1 VLLVPRRL
9 AHGFDSKV
17 ALASTAVRELLRDLY
32 GHQEWADA
40 LHWTAFAA
48 HPLALQD
55 PKLRERLHH
64 IHLVQ
69 RAFLAVARRTG
80 PPAKPRLEDFASVD
94 ELKAEARRTH
104 EDARRFV
111 EEADDDAL
119 AARVSLPWFQGS
131 AARHLS
137 RAGSASVRDAQPL
150 PPRPERDAPQGA
162 GRLAAAQRS
171 DRVVVEGPS
180 SGLWP

>member
-1 VLLVPRRL
+1 M
-9 AHGFDSKV
+9 
-17 ALASTAVRELLRDLY
+17 RELLRDLY

-48 HPLALQD
+48 HPVALQD

-69 RAFLAVARRTG
+69 RAFLAVARRSG

-111 EEADDDAL
+111 EEAGDDAL
-119 AARVSLPWFQGS
+119 AARVSLPWFKDPPLEISLAQALHQCAMHSHYHRGQNATRLKELGGS
-131 AARHLS
+131 PPLS
-137 RAGSASVRDAQPL
+137 DLIVWWWKGR
-150 PPRPERDAPQGA
+150 PPA
-162 GRLAAAQRS
+162 
-171 DRVVVEGPS
+171 
-180 SGLWP
+180 LWP

>member
-1 VLLVPRRL
+1 
-9 AHGFDSKV
+9 
-17 ALASTAVRELLRDLY
+17 VRELLRDLY

-40 LHWTAFAA
+40 LHWAAFAA
-48 HPLALQD
+48 HPVALQD

-80 PPAKPRLEDFASVD
+80 PPAKPRLEDFASLD

-111 EEADDDAL
+111 EEAGDDAL
-119 AARVSLPWFQGS
+119 AARISLPWFKDPPLEISLAQALHQCAMHSHYHRGQNATRLKELGGS
-131 AARHLS
+131 PPLS
-137 RAGSASVRDAQPL
+137 DLIVWWWKGR
-150 PPRPERDAPQGA
+150 PPA
-162 GRLAAAQRS
+162 
-171 DRVVVEGPS
+171 
-180 SGLWP
+180 LWP